1 MKWTVPGV
9 GLGRAR
15 FYPLNRSAQVIYY
28 TTTTSSST
36 RKSKKKKKKKN
47 RVSWRV
53 EKLSTNS
60 ARRVG
65 TP

>member
-1 MKWTVPGV
+1 MDCPRCW
-9 GLGRAR
+9 LGQGSFLPAESLG
-15 FYPLNRSAQVIYY
+15 PSHILYY
-28 TTTTSSST
+28 DDIVFH
-36 RKSKKKKKKKN
+36 SKVKESKKN